1 MQYAPRNIEGIK
13 NFIAEYPEI
22 PLSEQGSYTYISST
36 STGEMTWVNSRGGRV
51 SHHKV
56 GYDVFMFN
64 LGYRRDLTQEEL
76 TGFIKGKLNGPW
88 FQEWLEKTFETFDNY
103 IAFKRYINST
113 FNVRS
118 RVVLCS
124 DGTVAHKKDVR
135 VYTIWREGD
144 ISKEIIK
151 HIPSSMLW
159 VYMSNG
165 EKLYF
170 EQEDMPRYNINGS
183 VVTLYE
189 IIIHN
194 FTECEEHPDHWFKY
208 GEACNICAQRYKIHS
223 YQTDALSFFSFRKL
237 DKEKRPVYYGV
248 ELEFDTPPVQVAHAL
263 RKHTHHMIAKYDG
276 SIRGFELVTAPA
288 TFPIHKE
295 EFSTF
300 PFQDQVVTS
309 SDGMHVHID
318 KSALTTLQIGK
329 LCEWVYNPENL
340 NLLTKIAGRVPGGY
354 CSTNVFEKGVLGQL
368 QEHKDGLHY
377 NVEGSHQTAINISRK
392 NTVEIRIF
400 RTPENYEQFMARLEF
415 VKAMVDW
422 TAPGAVGYGFKE
434 FKNANRFLNF
444 VTDSRKVYPHL
455 FNEII

>member
-1 MQYAPRNIEGIK
+1 MKYAPRTIEDIK
-13 NFIAEYPEI
+13 NFLAEYPEI
-22 PLSEQGSYTYISST
+22 PLSEQDNYIYISST
-36 STGEMTWVNSRGGRV
+36 STGEMTWVYSIGGLISRY
-51 SHHKV
+51 KM
-56 GYDVFMFN
+56 GYDTFMFN

-88 FQEWLEKTFETFDNY
+88 FQEWLEKTFKTFDDY
-103 IAFKRYINST
+103 VSFKRYINST
-113 FNVRS
+113 FNVRN
-118 RVVLCS
+118 RIVLCS
-124 DGTVAHKKDVR
+124 DGTVAHKNDVKIYN
-135 VYTIWREGD
+135 VWKEGD
-144 ISKEIIK
+144 ISREISK
-151 HIPSSMLW
+151 HTPSNMSW

-183 VVTLYE
+183 AVTLYE
-189 IIIHN
+189 IIAHN
-194 FTECEEHPDHWFKY
+194 FVECEEHPDHWYKY
-208 GEACNICAQRYKIHS
+208 DGACNICAQLYKIHA
-223 YQTDALSFFSFRKL
+223 YQTDALSVFSFRKL
-237 DKEKRPVYYGV
+237 DKEKRPVYYGI
-248 ELEFDTPPVQVAHAL
+248 ELEFDTPQRQVAHAL

-276 SIRGFELVTAPA
+276 TISGFELVTAPA

-295 EFSTF
+295 EFSNF
-300 PFQDQVVTS
+300 PFKDQVVTS

-340 NLLTKIAGRVPGGY
+340 NLLTKIAGRVPGNY
-354 CSTNVFEKGVLGQL
+354 CSTGVCEKGILGQL

-377 NVEGSHQTAINISRK
+377 NVEGNHHTAINISRK
-392 NTVEIRIF
+392 KTVEIRIF
-400 RTPENYEQFMARLEF
+400 RTPESYEQFMARLEF

-422 TAPGAVGYGFKE
+422 TAPGAVDYGFKE